1 MLNKLIMFLNSASAV
16 PTIGAENSSATPSI
30 EFVPQR
36 FLDML
41 PYMLKG
47 MLVIFVLIGVIIL
60 VTMLINKVFKDK
72 K

>member
-1 MLNKLIMFLNSASAV
+1 MLLNKIACFLNAV
-16 PTIGAENSSATPSI
+16 TTIGALEETAAPTI
-30 EFVPQR
+30 EFVPER
-36 FLDML
+36 FLEML
-41 PYMLKG
+41 PYMAKG